1 MDWNVNTYI
10 VHHCSWKIKGIELW
24 STDVA
29 FEMLLRWLLPDFN
42 QCDSQWILSEN
53 SPWFPGLVEMHGVSN
68 RFKPFPE
75 KFAQVDRPPGCSSK
89 RMFRLVLTSRN
100 TTTSRSCSLSWDP
113 RRASSLASFFPW
125 LATKPTTNNWHKNE
139 RTKRQPIPSDGYGV
153 QEQTI
158 KTTDQ

>member
-42 QCDSQWILSEN
+42 QCDSQWILSDEN

-75 KFAQVDRPPGCSSK
+75 KFAQVEVQPPPGCSSK

-113 RRASSLASFFPW
+113 RRERSDNLYQAMAMASKNKQS
-125 LATKPTTNNWHKNE
+125 KPQTNNKKN
-139 RTKRQPIPSDGYGV
+139 I
-153 QEQTI
+153 I
-158 KTTDQ
+158 C